1 MATLVELVRG
11 LPAGRLPCSAG
22 GDRHAASGCRLHPGL
37 YPPPRSQESRKGDCR
52 VISGIHGQGTALAVR
67 RETSQ
72 STANSKHR
80 NDICNECSKKEA
92 RKENR
97 DIAQ

>member
-1 MATLVELVRG
+1 M
-11 LPAGRLPCSAG
+11 
-22 GDRHAASGCRLHPGL
+22 
-37 YPPPRSQESRKGDCR
+37 
-52 VISGIHGQGTALAVR
+52 ISGIHGQGTALAVR